1 LLFFRVWDVFSQR
14 VNTQPMPGSRQIR
27 SLVRVALPVAVGV
40 VFVCLAVIN
49 IALVKTW
56 RPEPEDGVLW
66 TMQGRNVVAEEL
78 APGEAGERAGLKPH
92 DVLLLI
98 NGREVTGLADVR
110 GAMHAAREG
119 DVLTYVV
126 MRDSADL
133 PITVT
138 LQPMP
143 TVQSGL
149 YYALALVGMLTIIV
163 GASVRLRRPV
173 DPATL
178 HFFWLTVAFFGVLAF
193 TPSGRYNHI
202 DYFFDWADA
211 VARLALPPL
220 FLHFAFVFPERPN
233 PWVKTRAG
241 RALLPLFYVPALV
254 MGVWRVVLFANGLHG
269 AGASRMLQQ
278 IEMGDYVYLGVCLA
292 GGLMLMLR
300 ALTRLRSVTAR
311 RQLSWIVW
319 GSATG
324 ALPFLLLYVVPLVFG
339 HVPRFAEYTA
349 VLLGCIPLAFASA
362 IVRYRL
368 MDVEVIIKKVL
379 VGAGVVVLL
388 VAVYYATLDLVRL
401 VLGTN
406 PNESSAWALL
416 VMLVGVLV
424 TPWLKN
430 AIQAGLDRLYY
441 KDRYDYRKALVS
453 FARELNS
460 DLDLGRL
467 SMRLVTRVRDTL
479 AVDKIAV
486 FLPDPNDM
494 SGRFV
499 AVASDGF
506 EGARIPEMSR
516 TSALGARLMAG
527 QMAVI
532 DDPVPVRR
540 FAGEEAAEWRDA
552 GLYSFV
558 PCVSKDATIAVIAVG
573 RRAFAEPLSSEDI
586 ALLGAVAGQA
596 ATALE
601 NAHLYGQLRVKADE
615 IQRLHQ
621 FSDSVVESLGGGLI
635 VVDLEDRVLRWNR
648 QMEMLTGIERG
659 RAIDR
664 RLGAIFGTPFA
675 ETLRA
680 ARRESPAGTTLYR
693 LPLESRV
700 ADKPSRLVHAS
711 IMPFQTAEASQA
723 GWIIGIEDVTDR
735 ANLEEQLRLSE
746 KMAAIGLLA
755 AGVAHEVNT
764 PLTGISS
771 FTQLLLERSA
781 PDDPQTQLLEKI
793 EQQTFRAAKIVNSLL
808 NLARPSG
815 GETGPVDVNA
825 VIGDILSLLEHQFR
839 IGRIQV
845 RKDLGDPA
853 VVVRG
858 VEFKL
863 QQVFLNLFLNAR
875 DAMPKGGWVSVST
888 RTAGADAIIEVS
900 DTGVGIPP
908 EHLAR
913 IYDPFFTTK
922 PEGRGTGLGLS
933 VTYGIVQEHGGSLA
947 CDSAIGQGT
956 RFRLVLPVHQTSAEA
971 AAQ

>member
-1 LLFFRVWDVFSQR
+1 
-14 VNTQPMPGSRQIR
+14 MPGSRQLR
-27 SLVRVALPVAVGV
+27 SLVRVALPVAVSV
-40 VFVCLAVIN
+40 VLVCLGVIN

-56 RPEPEDGVLW
+56 HPAPEDGVLW
-66 TMQGRNVVAEEL
+66 SVQGQNVVAADL
-78 APGEAGERAGLKPH
+78 APGAAGARAGLKAR

-110 GAMHAAREG
+110 EAMEASREG
-119 DVLTYVV
+119 DTLTYVV
-126 MRDSADL
+126 LRDSSDL

-138 LQPMP
+138 LQPVP

-149 YYALALVGMLTIIV
+149 YYSLALVGILTIVV
-163 GASVRLRRPV
+163 GTSVRLRRPV

-211 VARLALPPL
+211 VARLVLPPL
-220 FLHFAFVFPERPN
+220 FLHFALVFPERPN
-233 PWVKTRAG
+233 PWVKTRVG
-241 RALLPLFYVPALV
+241 RATLPLLYVPALAL
-254 MGVWRVVLFANGLHG
+254 GTWRIVLFANGLHG
-269 AGASRMLQQ
+269 SSASRRLED
-278 IEMGDYVYLGVCLA
+278 IETGAYIYLAACLVA
-292 GGLMLMLR
+292 GLLLMIR

-311 RQLSWIVW
+311 RQRRWIVW

-324 ALPFLLLYVVPLVFG
+324 ALPFLLLYVVPLIFG
-339 HVPRFAEYTA
+339 HVPHWAAYTA

-368 MDVEVIIKKVL
+368 MDVEVIIKKAL
-379 VGAGVVVLL
+379 VGAGVVLLL
-388 VAVYYATLDLVRL
+388 VLVYYGTLALVRL
-401 VLGTN
+401 LLGTN

-430 AIQAGLDRLYY
+430 AMQAGLDRLYY

-479 AVDKIAV
+479 GVDKIAV
-486 FLPDPNDM
+486 FLPDPNDPF
-494 SGRFV
+494 GRFV

-506 EGARIPEMSR
+506 DGARIPSFSR
-516 TSALGARLMAG
+516 ASALGRRLVAG
-527 QMAVI
+527 QMAVV
-532 DDPVPVRR
+532 DDAVPVRR
-540 FAGEEAAEWRDA
+540 FAGEDAAEWRDA

-573 RRAFAEPLSSEDI
+573 RRAFGEPLSSEDI

-601 NAHLYGQLRVKADE
+601 NAHLYGQLRVKAEE
-615 IQRLHQ
+615 IERLHQ

-635 VVDLEDRVLRWNR
+635 VVDLDDCVLRWNR
-648 QMEMLTGIERG
+648 QMEMLTGLARD
-659 RAIDR
+659 RAIGQ
-664 RLGAIFGTPFA
+664 RLDDIFSQPFV
-675 ETLRA
+675 ETLQA
-680 ARRESPAGTTLYR
+680 ARRESPAGATLYR
-693 LPLESRV
+693 VPLESNQ
-700 ADKPSRLVHAS
+700 ADRRPPRLIHAS
-711 IMPFQTAEASQA
+711 VMPFQTAEASQA

-735 ANLEEQLRLSE
+735 ASLEEQLRLSE

-771 FTQLLLERSA
+771 FTQMLLERSD
-781 PDDPQTQLLEKI
+781 PDDPRTQLLEKI
-793 EQQTFRAAKIVNSLL
+793 EQQTFRAAKIVSSLL
-808 NLARPSG
+808 NLARPSSR
-815 GETGPVDVNA
+815 ETGDVDINA

-839 IGRIQV
+839 VSRIQV
-845 RKDLGDPA
+845 RKDLAEPT

-858 VEFKL
+858 AEFKL

-875 DAMPKGGWVSVST
+875 DAMPKGGWLSVST
-888 RTAGADAIIEVS
+888 RVTEREAVVEVA
-900 DTGVGIPP
+900 DTGVGIPA

-947 CDSAIGQGT
+947 CDSAVGKGT
-956 RFRLVLPVHQTSAEA
+956 RFRLVLPKTGATSAEVA
-971 AAQ
+971 AR